1 MFNHRLKLYG
11 RVSYLESCS
20 SGKQNSRTSLVGIVL
35 IFSLLSAGM
44 LSSSTVPRS
53 GSRSLVRTI
62 SLSGKIFRAT
72 QKIFGEKQ
80 KIFRQKQRQKQKI
93 FRQKQK
99 IFRQKQKYFSTD
111 LYIQWS
117 ELLGLVMLVSV
128 VRRSCVA
135 GTLSLLMDTAT
146 GPRFSS
152 IPNQFW
158 CSEHRDKYYRVCKY
172 N

>member
-1 MFNHRLKLYG
+1 M
-11 RVSYLESCS
+11 V
-20 SGKQNSRTSLVGIVL
+20 
-35 IFSLLSAGM
+35 
-44 LSSSTVPRS
+44 
-53 GSRSLVRTI
+53 
-62 SLSGKIFRAT
+62 
-72 QKIFGEKQ
+72 
-80 KIFRQKQRQKQKI
+80 
-93 FRQKQK
+93 RQKQK

-117 ELLGLVMLVSV
+117 ELAGRLVRLVSA
-128 VRRSCVA
+128 VRRSVVA
-135 GTLSLLMDTAT
+135 GTRSLLMDTAT